1 MVWTTIGDVRTVTG
15 LTSSDISDTDLD
27 LLILVAQKEVLLQ
40 TNQNVIREPVVYL
53 DNTRTNLIDG
63 NNTTYYVSNWKGTY
77 LSDSNFDLTVDHLD
91 VHVFSV
97 SGDGTETEL
106 TVSAVTYNEGK
117 ITLSSAPNSVYLYI
131 TYSFNYFD
139 PVIPN
144 PLLKI
149 ATEYLVGA
157 YAYMRIDAKNK
168 KTVKFGNTSI
178 TNFSVA
184 DSSSSVLFNK
194 YENLINKLNNQLDG
208 GAIWGNSYISI

>member
-1 MVWTTIGDVRTVTG
+1 MVWTETEDVRTVTG

-106 TVSAVTYNEGK
+106 TVSEIGRAHV
-117 ITLSSAPNSVYLYI
+117 
-131 TYSFNYFD
+131 
-139 PVIPN
+139 
-144 PLLKI
+144 
-149 ATEYLVGA
+149 
-157 YAYMRIDAKNK
+157 
-168 KTVKFGNTSI
+168 
-178 TNFSVA
+178 
-184 DSSSSVLFNK
+184 
-194 YENLINKLNNQLDG
+194 
-208 GAIWGNSYISI
+208 